1 MSNILRNKVDWK
13 LHNKT
18 KKYQG
23 HFSVTQYEL
32 SHTTFQGEVT
42 AVLKRELVVREDAV
56 ALVPYD
62 PETDQVVLIEQFR
75 VGAIRERRPWL
86 IEIVAGLLE
95 QGESPEQVAIREAEE
110 EIGCVATSLQRI
122 GGFYPSPGGFSEW
135 VHLYIGKV
143 SVANVREYGGL
154 EHEGEDIKIHI
165 VDASDIALML
175 STGEVRSAIAII
187 GLQWFVANRENIRQQ
202 WLQSSS

>member
-1 MSNILRNKVDWK
+1 MDWK

-18 KKYQG
+18 KMYDG
-23 HFSVTQYEL
+23 HFAVTRYEL
-32 SHTTFQGEVT
+32 SHTTFQGDVT
-42 AVLKRELVVREDAV
+42 PILKRELVARDDAV

-75 VGAIRERRPWL
+75 VGAVRERQPWL

-95 QGESPEQVAIREAEE
+95 EGESPEQVAIRESEE
-110 EIGCVATSLQRI
+110 EIGCAATNLQRI

-135 VHLYIGKV
+135 VHLYIGRI
-143 SVANVREYGGL
+143 SVADVTEFGGL
-154 EHEGEDIKIHI
+154 AQEGEDIKIH
-165 VDASDIALML
+165 VVAASDIPLML

-187 GLQWFVANRENIRQQ
+187 GLQWFVTNRENVRQR
-202 WLQSSS
+202 WLQNSS